1 MRPLSPRI
9 LAAGGAVIAA
19 FAAPAAAQAAPA
31 IQPLKPC
38 YVTALT
44 AAGQESEGMQIMA
57 GGFTPNS
64 NVRLTIDG
72 APVPGGEALKAGL
85 QGELNLPSPV
95 PAPFVESGRRPFTVT
110 LTEIDNPANTVSA
123 TSESASLGVSLKP
136 ETAKPSQRIR
146 FKGLGFTEDKAIYVH
161 YLRKGK
167 VRRTVRMAR
176 EPRACGG
183 FRTRKRQFPMRNPRL
198 GKWVLQFDQSRQYVD
213 PAVTPIN
220 FVRLAIRIRLVRD

>member
-1 MRPLSPRI
+1 MSARS
-9 LAAGGAVIAA
+9 LAAGGALIAA
-19 FAAPAAAQAAPA
+19 VAAPAAAQAAPA
-31 IQPLKPC
+31 IQPLEPC

-44 AAGQESEGMQIMA
+44 AEGPQSEVMQIMA

-72 APVPGGEALKAGL
+72 APVPGGEALKAGPA
-85 QGELNLPSPV
+85 GELPV
-95 PAPFVESGRRPFTVT
+95 PEFPAPFVESGRRPFTVT
-110 LTEIDNPANTVSA
+110 LTEIGNPANTVSS
-123 TSESASLGVSLKP
+123 TSESAALGVSLKP

-146 FKGLGFTEDKAIYVH
+146 FKGLGFTEDRAIWVH

-167 VRRTVRMAR
+167 LRKTVRMAR

-183 FRTRKRQFPMRNPRL
+183 FRKRRRQFPMRNPRL
-198 GKWVLQFDQSRQYVD
+198 GKWILQFDQSRQYVD
-213 PAVTPIN
+213 PNVTAID

>member
-1 MRPLSPRI
+1 MSARS
-9 LAAGGAVIAA
+9 LAAGGALIAA
-19 FAAPAAAQAAPA
+19 LAAPAAAQAAPV
-31 IQPLKPC
+31 IQPLEPC

-44 AAGQESEGMQIMA
+44 SEGQQSEAMQIMA

-64 NVRLTIDG
+64 DVRLTIDG

-85 QGELNLPSPV
+85 AGELNVPGF

-123 TSESASLGVSLKP
+123 TSESAALGVSLKP

-146 FKGLGFTEDKAIYVH
+146 FKGLGFTEDRAIWVH

-167 VRRTVRMAR
+167 LRKSVRMAR

-183 FRTRKRQFPMRNPRL
+183 FRKRRRQFPMRNPRL
-198 GKWVLQFDQSRQYVD
+198 GKWILQFDQSRQYVD
-213 PAVTPIN
+213 PNVTAID